1 MDDRIFRC
9 MSRISNRD
17 RILSEGLR
25 VVHQQGFGGAS
36 VRDIVGAAGVPQ
48 GSFTNHFASK
58 EAFGLEVLNLYYDSA
73 KARMAETL
81 LDENL
86 TPLKRMRKWVGAI
99 KTAIGEG
106 NSKVGCMLG
115 NFSAEATNCDG
126 CIRQR
131 LAEIFDEMQAT
142 IASCLEAAVTAKELP
157 AGFKCTDTAGFILS
171 SMQGA
176 ILLAKAHRDLTPITQ
191 FEQVL
196 FSKVL
201 A

>member
-1 MDDRIFRC
+1 MDGRIFRR

-25 VVHQQGFGGAS
+25 VVHRQGFGGAS
-36 VRDIVGAAGVPQ
+36 VRDIIGAAGVPQ

-81 LDENL
+81 LNESL
-86 TPLKRMRKWVGAI
+86 TPLTRMRKWVDAI
-99 KTAIGEG
+99 KAAIGE
-106 NSKVGCMLG
+106 NDSKVGCMLG
-115 NFSAEATNCDG
+115 NFSAEATHCDG
-126 CIRQR
+126 CIRLR
-131 LAEIFDEMQAT
+131 LAEIFDEMRAT
-142 IASCLEAAVTAKELP
+142 IATCLEAAVKAGELP
-157 AGFKCTDTAGFILS
+157 AGYKCADTAGFILS
-171 SMQGA
+171 SIQGA
-176 ILLAKAHRDLTPITQ
+176 ILLAKAHRDMAPLVQ

-196 FSKVL
+196 FSKIL

>member
-1 MDDRIFRC
+1 

-58 EAFGLEVLNLYYDSA
+58 EAFGLEVLNLYYASA

-81 LDENL
+81 LDESL
-86 TPLKRMRKWVGAI
+86 APLARLRKWVGVI
-99 KTAIGEG
+99 KTAIGE
-106 NSKVGCMLG
+106 NDSKVGCLLG

-126 CIRQR
+126 CIRKR

-142 IASCLEAAVTAKELP
+142 IATCLEAAVKAGELP
-157 AGFKCTDTAGFILS
+157 AGYRCMDTAGFILS

-176 ILLAKAHRDLTPITQ
+176 ILLAKAHRDLAPITQ

-196 FSKVL
+196 FSNVL

>member
-1 MDDRIFRC
+1 

-73 KARMAETL
+73 KARMAETFF
-81 LDENL
+81 DESL
-86 TPLKRMRKWVGAI
+86 SPLKRMRKWVGAI
-99 KTAIGEG
+99 KTAIGD
-106 NSKVGCMLG
+106 NDSKVGCMLG

-126 CIRQR
+126 CIRKR

-142 IASCLEAAVTAKELP
+142 IATCLEAAIKSGELP
-157 AGFKCTDTAGFILS
+157 ADFKCADTAGFILS

-176 ILLAKAHRDLTPITQ
+176 ILLAKAHRNLAPITQ

>member
-1 MDDRIFRC
+1 

-36 VRDIVGAAGVPQ
+36 VRDIIGAAGVPQ

-58 EAFGLEVLNLYYDSA
+58 EAFGLEVLNLYYDGA

-81 LDENL
+81 LSGNT
-86 TPLKRMRKWVGAI
+86 TPLTRMRKWVDSI
-99 KTAIGEG
+99 KTAIGETD
-106 NSKVGCMLG
+106 SKVGCMLG
-115 NFSAEATNCDG
+115 NFSAELTNCDG
-126 CIRQR
+126 CIRKR

-142 IASCLEAAVTAKELP
+142 IATCLEAAVQAGELP
-157 AGFKCTDTAGFILS
+157 DGYKCAATAGFILS
-171 SMQGA
+171 SLQGA
-176 ILLAKAHRDLTPITQ
+176 ILLAKAHRDLAPITQ
-191 FEQVL
+191 FEHVL

>member
-1 MDDRIFRC
+1 

-25 VVHQQGFGGAS
+25 VVHRQGFGGAS
-36 VRDIVGAAGVPQ
+36 VRDIIGAAGVPQ

-58 EAFGLEVLNLYYDSA
+58 EAFGLEVLNLYYDNA

-81 LDENL
+81 LDESL
-86 TPLKRMRKWVGAI
+86 TPLQRMRKWVGAI

-106 NSKVGCMLG
+106 DSRIGCMLG
-115 NFSAEATNCDG
+115 NFSAEATDCDG
-126 CIRQR
+126 CIRKR
-131 LAEIFDEMQAT
+131 LAEIFDEMWAT
-142 IASCLEAAVTAKELP
+142 IATCLEAAVIAKELP
-157 AGFKCTDTAGFILS
+157 AGYNCADTAGFILS

-176 ILLAKAHRDLTPITQ
+176 ILLAKAHRDLAPITQ

-201 A
+201 G